1 MANSLSMK
9 IFDGVLVEDES
20 EPHCVV
26 VVQQSRQRVLNVP
39 IPSRL
44 ILHPIKC
51 LELLIGAGLNATY
64 DSAYL
69 RSMFAEAVKAKSQS
83 PIMIA
88 TKPGWHGD
96 DFYLFGK
103 IFSPPKSQARWLPD
117 TRTLPPALAHNVK
130 ANQKLN
136 VLLTRLMPLS
146 ARLQFVVLATFAAPI
161 FALLDEPEMPIIH
174 IWGKVKRG
182 KTTLFRV
189 MNGLQRDISDRR
201 LKPFDFTKTGIED
214 DLVNANH
221 SILCLDETGN
231 LSRNDLAQ
239 VIETY
244 LYYIAGGESRARP
257 ATFFKNRSWRSLV
270 AFSGEFSLTELSTR
284 RVGSGQDSRLMTV
297 HVPPDGIWE
306 TLPDEG
312 SAKALKKLAKAS
324 KTYSAEA
331 YEKWIR
337 FVVNKGASK
346 LRAKFRKR
354 VAVYAKELMNG
365 KEDDGVVQTLA
376 RKFAVIAVTGQY
388 MEKAGIF
395 PPGVLDPKRVV
406 SDLYLADRAAK
417 MEALAS
423 NLDDGARLAALQLL
437 SAAMA
442 KGIKRPE
449 PNSRDTP
456 PANCE
461 AFIAA
466 QRGREYLYV
475 FKDRIHSFVGVSANE
490 LFENLK
496 SVKGLLHGSR
506 GEDTYGQFMQE
517 GKRRSVLQVD
527 FETLV
532 KTAQVGNGGV
542 VQSAR

>member
-1 MANSLSMK
+1 MVNSLSMK
-9 IFDGVLVEDES
+9 IFDGVLVEDEN
-20 EPHCVV
+20 EPHCLVV
-26 VVQQSRQRVLNVP
+26 VEQPKQPILRVP

-44 ILHPIKC
+44 LLHPIKC

-69 RSMFAEAVKAKSQS
+69 RNAFAEAVNAKRPS
-83 PIMIA
+83 PIKIA

-96 DFYLFGK
+96 DFYLFGT
-103 IFSPPKSQARWLPD
+103 ILSPPKSKSKWLPD
-117 TRTLPPALAHNVK
+117 TRTLPPALAHAIK
-130 ANQKLN
+130 ADQKLKA
-136 VLLTRLMPLS
+136 LLIRLMPLS

-161 FALLDEPEMPIIH
+161 FALLDEPEMPIFH
-174 IWGKVKRG
+174 IWGKTKRG

-189 MNGLQRDISDRR
+189 MNGLQRDIGDRS
-201 LKPFDFTKTGIED
+201 LKPFDFSKTGIED

-231 LSRNDLAQ
+231 LSRNELAQ

-257 ATFFKNRSWRSLV
+257 KAFFKNRTWRSLV

-284 RVGSGQDSRLMTV
+284 RVGSGQDARLMTI

-306 TLPDEG
+306 KLPEEG

-337 FVVNKGASK
+337 FLVAKGASK

-354 VAVYAKELMNG
+354 VAVYAKKLMKG

-376 RKFAVIAVTGQY
+376 RKFAVIAVTGRY
-388 MEKAGIF
+388 LEKAGVF
-395 PPGVLDPKRVV
+395 PPGVLNPERVV
-406 SDLYLADRAAK
+406 SALYLADRAAK
-417 MEALAS
+417 TEVLAS
-423 NLDDGARLAALQLL
+423 NLDDGARLSALQLL

-442 KGIKRPE
+442 KGVQRLE
-449 PNSRDTP
+449 PNSRNTL
-456 PANCE
+456 PADCE
-461 AFIAA
+461 AFMAT
-466 QRGREYLYV
+466 QKGREYLYV
-475 FKDRIHSFVGVSANE
+475 FKDRVDSFVSVSATE

-496 SVKGLLHGSR
+496 TVSGLLHGSR
-506 GEDTYGQFMQE
+506 GDNTYGQFMQE
-517 GKRRSVLQVD
+517 GKRRSVLQLD
-527 FETLV
+527 FATLV
-532 KTAQVGNGGV
+532 KTA
-542 VQSAR
+542 RP